1 MIFFFTLV
9 YTVIYF
15 CIQTYHTS
23 KKVVHVGQFLV
34 PNHKEIVLINR
45 HASFVSKVTLQ
56 LKIIVKLKYPNSKKC
71 LINCDTHF
79 STAPSCMGKWVVIL
93 SSWVQADLMK
103 GWPKCWFVY
112 LFIDVDKIE
121 SNCQWILISQTLPCS
136 YCVWYRLS
144 YLDCILLQGE
154 IGIRVCRH
162 TSKTWFLF

>member
-23 KKVVHVGQFLV
+23 KKVVHVGQVLV

-79 STAPSCMGKWVVIL
+79 STAPSCMGK
-93 SSWVQADLMK
+93 
-103 GWPKCWFVY
+103 
-112 LFIDVDKIE
+112 
-121 SNCQWILISQTLPCS
+121 
-136 YCVWYRLS
+136 
-144 YLDCILLQGE
+144 
-154 IGIRVCRH
+154 
-162 TSKTWFLF
+162 